1 MSRVAAMGRSL
12 VTFAARSG
20 ASDPFLLLA
29 LLARAGRST
38 SRGGRALPQLPPSW
52 PAAAVRRCCA
62 GAAAQPHGPG
72 RAEAPLPM
80 RHELLRRAIACCFA
94 LGCAWTLWVRLG
106 KVEQGVH
113 RLGTHIIL
121 EVAGVNFDLLDNA
134 TLIPSVLRAAA
145 DAASLTVLDEVYHE
159 FPVQGL
165 SGLLLISESH
175 LSYHTW
181 PEHGYASVDL
191 FTCGPPSPLPCRP
204 LDTVRFDGATWACPD
219 GTRAVLSQDSG
230 LWAAVSLIVS
240 ALGAGGHLL
249 FELDGAL
256 LDGAF
261 LVLLRAQ
268 GGEADRGA
276 RVQRF
281 PLHAERRIARGLAHD
296 SLRGFAALSGGSR
309 RYFFTSGP
317 GRRT

>member
-1 MSRVAAMGRSL
+1 MRDGIRSLLSPRRSDGRSQR
-12 VTFAARSG
+12 ARTQSG
-20 ASDPFLLLA
+20 VPD
-29 LLARAGRST
+29 
-38 SRGGRALPQLPPSW
+38 
-52 PAAAVRRCCA
+52 
-62 GAAAQPHGPG
+62 HGPG

-80 RHELLRRAIACCFA
+80 RRELLRRAIACCFA

-121 EVAGVNFDLLDNA
+121 EVAGVNFDVLDNA

-145 DAASLTVLDEVYHE
+145 DAASLTVLDEVYRE

-240 ALGAGGHLL
+240 ALGAGGADLTWMERGVPRRL
-249 FELDGAL
+249 FGPEQHSSDPAR
-256 LDGAF
+256 
-261 LVLLRAQ
+261 LRGVPGQ
-268 GGEADRGA
+268 VIRPRGA
-276 RVQRF
+276 EHLR
-281 PLHAERRIARGLAHD
+281 PLPESGLGAPE
-296 SLRGFAALSGGSR
+296 L
-309 RYFFTSGP
+309 
-317 GRRT
+317 